1 MRNLAALAAAILTLA
16 STGCRREDVREMTV
30 AIPGLAESNKATI
43 VAALA
48 KYNGSELTEG
58 DASEAASVGLDQAGE
73 FVLYIRTEEVAETPK
88 TFTLKADGYPEIT
101 VTIVVAAPAAE

>member
-43 VAALA
+43 VAALS
-48 KYNGSELTEG
+48 KYNGVLKDSYQW
-58 DASEAASVGLDQAGE
+58 DFKAG
-73 FVLYIRTEEVAETPK
+73 
-88 TFTLKADGYPEIT
+88 TLKLRYDSMQIAQANIRYAIDEKGIAVSFPSNTTGRAGY
-101 VTIVVAAPAAE
+101 